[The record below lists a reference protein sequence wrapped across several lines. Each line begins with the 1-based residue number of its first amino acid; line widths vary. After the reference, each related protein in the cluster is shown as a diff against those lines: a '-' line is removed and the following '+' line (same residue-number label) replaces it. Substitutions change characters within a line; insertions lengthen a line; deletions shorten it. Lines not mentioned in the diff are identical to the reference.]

1 MVKAKD
7 IMTKEVTTASPEM
20 EIAEAA
26 RVLLDNSINGMPVV
40 DESGDLVGII
50 CQSDLIVQQKQ
61 LPVPSVFTL
70 LDGVIPLISH
80 KNLERGVQKMV
91 ATTVAQAMT
100 SDPITIHP
108 ESSIEEIAK
117 LMVDKKIHT
126 LPVVK
131 KGKLVGV
138 VGKEDVLRTL
148 LPERL

>member
-7 IMTKEVTTASPEM
+7 IMTREVITVSPET

-26 RVLLDNSINGMPVV
+26 KLLLDNSINGMPVI
-40 DESGDLVGII
+40 DESGNLAGII
-50 CQSDLIVQQKQ
+50 CQSDLIVQQQ
-61 LPVPSVFTL
+61 LLPVPSVFTL

-80 KNLERGVQKMV
+80 KNLEKGVQKMV

-100 SDPITIHP
+100 SDLITIHP

-117 LMVDKKIHT
+117 LMVDKNIHT

-131 KGKLVGV
+131 KRKLVGIV
-138 VGKEDVLRTL
+138 SKEDVLKTL
-148 LPERL
+148 LPDKP

>member
-7 IMTKEVTTASPEM
+7 IMTKEVITASPEM

-26 RVLLDNSINGMPVV
+26 KMLLDNSINGMPVI
-40 DESGDLVGII
+40 DESGDLTGII

-70 LDGVIPLISH
+70 LDGVIPLISP
-80 KNLERGVQKMV
+80 KNLERGVQKIV

-100 SDPITIHP
+100 SDPLTIHT

-131 KGKLVGV
+131 KGKLVGI

-148 LPERL
+148 LPEKL